1 MQTLVLRRAAARAAT
16 EDEVLAAAIALGYGL
31 WVWSS
36 KVEDWIGIP
45 ELLPIIRLVVIIAG
59 LTVAEMAYQRAAQF
73 IAQKN

>member
-1 MQTLVLRRAAARAAT
+1 MSGLRLDLRGAALTL
-16 EDEVLAAAIALGYGL
+16 AAIALGYGL

-36 KVEDWIGIP
+36 MVEDWIGIP

>member
-1 MQTLVLRRAAARAAT
+1 MSGLRLDLRGAALTL
-16 EDEVLAAAIALGYGL
+16 AAIALGYGL